1 MAKKLNESIVKIAKL
16 ENKVREL
23 KLNQTNQL
31 NQTNYMNAEN
41 QKDLSMMS
49 V

>member
-1 MAKKLNESIVKIAKL
+1 MKIAKL

-41 QKDLSMMS
+41 QKDLSIMS

>member
-1 MAKKLNESIVKIAKL
+1 MKIAKL